1 MFSVAIKWY
10 SACINFAYY
19 FSPRLFL
26 RDTSVYSYGVTLCKT
41 FQHESSILIF
51 TCTWDSCTLPP
62 SYEQKMNGTK
72 NLSSQLALFFLMLLL
87 LTYEVHCTRSN
98 YYLKQ
103 HTYDVFVGQTF
114 QQGILLLH
122 LMLDDNGNPV
132 DLMVEIL

>member
-1 MFSVAIKWY
+1 
-10 SACINFAYY
+10 
-19 FSPRLFL
+19 
-26 RDTSVYSYGVTLCKT
+26 
-41 FQHESSILIF
+41 
-51 TCTWDSCTLPP
+51 
-62 SYEQKMNGTK
+62 
-72 NLSSQLALFFLMLLL
+72 MLLL

-132 DLMVEIL
+132 DLMVEVL